1 MSTDLFLTAKD
12 VMTLLGIKESKA
24 YAIIKTLNNELND
37 HGYMTVAGK
46 VNRAY
51 FEQRFLYHGSAK

>member
-1 MSTDLFLTAKD
+1 MNQDLFLTAKEI
-12 VMTLLGIKESKA
+12 MEILNIRQSKA
-24 YAIIKTLNNELND
+24 YAIIKTLNGELND
-37 HGYMTVAGK
+37 HGYMTVTGK

>member
-1 MSTDLFLTAKD
+1 MSNNLFLTVND
-12 VMTLLGIKESKA
+12 IMSLLDIKESKA
-24 YAIIKTLNNELND
+24 YAIIKTLNSELND

>member
-1 MSTDLFLTAKD
+1 MENSIFLTVTDIMA
-12 VMTLLGIKESKA
+12 LLGVKESKA
-24 YAIIKTLNNELND
+24 YAIIKTLNGELND